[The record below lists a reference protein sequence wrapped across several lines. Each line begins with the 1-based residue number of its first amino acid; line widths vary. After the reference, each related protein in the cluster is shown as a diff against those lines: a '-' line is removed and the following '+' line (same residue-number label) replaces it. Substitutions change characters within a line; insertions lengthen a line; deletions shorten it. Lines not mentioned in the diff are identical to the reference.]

1 MNLRWNGRF
10 EAEFSSDFQ
19 GDLEAVKAAGF
30 KPDTSTGVWIWY
42 TSKAGPLT
50 KLRETRPPSGLTI
63 TPEAKSQYAP
73 LAAMEAKNAEI
84 KAEAKEYNKS
94 VKKKR
99 DVVQQIKHALVI
111 PEKGYID
118 KEDLSPQPP
127 QVNKYV
133 PPPPPDTKCIICG
146 APVYFYELQNPP
158 VCMWDEKIVL
168 DKSDD
173 VC

>member
-1 MNLRWNGRF
+1 VNLRWNGRF
-10 EAEFSSDFQ
+10 EAEFSADFQ
-19 GDLEAVKAAGF
+19 GDLAAVKAAGF
-30 KPDTSTGVWIWY
+30 KPDTTSGAWVWW
-42 TSKAGPLT
+42 TAKASVLG
-50 KLRETRPPSGLTI
+50 KLRENRPASGLTI
-63 TPEAKSQYAP
+63 AADAKAHYASI
-73 LAAMEAKNAEI
+73 AEMEAKNSKI
-84 KAEAKEYNKS
+84 KAEAKEYTKS

-99 DVVQQIKHALVI
+99 DVTEQIKHAPVI
-111 PEKGYID
+111 PAKGYID